1 MEFDLSSLARMNLNE
16 LEEEIEDRI
25 NKDSFDFLPS
35 SHSVTMSAMEDN
47 VKLIIRLK
55 FKAENTK
62 DWTYFECLQR
72 KDKLRA
78 GLYLYIQNIIQI
90 FKPKFPI
97 QNKIKGNEQS
107 CSQQNNRSR
116 A

>member
-1 MEFDLSSLARMNLNE
+1 
-16 LEEEIEDRI
+16 
-25 NKDSFDFLPS
+25 
-35 SHSVTMSAMEDN
+35 MSAMEDN

-97 QNKIKGNEQS
+97 QNKVNHLYITILLLDPYRLVPS
-107 CSQQNNRSR
+107 L
-116 A
+116 AL